1 MSENLSYSAKGEVAN
16 LVQRRTKFERLKI
29 ALSKAPFSAWFGM
42 IVLFI
47 YFFAAIFAPLIAP
60 HGEAEIFPVAYAPW
74 GDGHIF
80 GTDQIGRDIFSRIIP
95 SLIGVTNGTIFS
107 TINPFSP
114 TFFKVKV
121 SS

>member
-1 MSENLSYSAKGEVAN
+1 M
-16 LVQRRTKFERLKI
+16 
-29 ALSKAPFSAWFGM
+29 SAWFGM

-80 GTDQIGRDIFSRIIP
+80 GTDQIGRDIF
-95 SLIGVTNGTIFS
+95 
-107 TINPFSP
+107 
-114 TFFKVKV
+114 FFT
-121 SS
+121 SNLEFDP